1 MKFSLT
7 ALLDFLTKDIIKED
21 YGNQNFRHTQ
31 RERERERETNFA
43 RDSTLRILYLLKM
56 NLRC

>member
-31 RERERERETNFA
+31 RERER
-43 RDSTLRILYLLKM
+43 RILRGILNPKNFIFVENESPLLT
-56 NLRC
+56 

>member
-31 RERERERETNFA
+31 RERERDEFCPGLNPKNFIFVENE
-43 RDSTLRILYLLKM
+43 SPLLT
-56 NLRC
+56 

>member
-1 MKFSLT
+1 MKFNLT

-31 RERERERETNFA
+31 RERERETNFA

>member
-31 RERERERETNFA
+31 REREKEREREREDRAHKF
-43 RDSTLRILYLLKM
+43 
-56 NLRC
+56 